1 MGLLDKLRHKK
12 NRSTSGT
19 SSPTSPSS
27 PSYSNPAS
35 PTQNQRYQ
43 DETTPTSSPSRVR
56 ASLDERLD
64 RSGQSIGRRSMDG
77 TRPIVPVPAAFKPRS
92 NVNLSSPSSGRSSP
106 NLPPVPSHSAP
117 FHDEL
122 ERPDLPTTTS
132 NVNNPVP
139 DTYESS
145 SNKRLPSLP
154 HISAGPPL
162 DYELPPGAA
171 PPLPHVQ
178 GRFPHVHGSGAS
190 RASTD
195 SRYSDNEADIPARS
209 TSLHPERAKDVTNST
224 TTSNDPLA
232 RYDAFRSVIDPDL
245 TPEDFISQYLH
256 RTHLQTQQKAVVPQE
271 LSGAFTTPQLERERE
286 SMVRRIAT
294 EADQRMRGEMGLNAF
309 GVDVFNRSGLGE
321 KVGLGSTV
329 DVHTKWLAPVVQ
341 VSLRRA
347 DKLHAHIPRNISAQ
361 LRFTSTAPSSTK
373 MSTNT
378 KSSKLLLSTL
388 EWS

>member
-1 MGLLDKLRHKK
+1 
-12 NRSTSGT
+12 
-19 SSPTSPSS
+19 
-27 PSYSNPAS
+27 
-35 PTQNQRYQ
+35 
-43 DETTPTSSPSRVR
+43 
-56 ASLDERLD
+56 
-64 RSGQSIGRRSMDG
+64 MDG

-92 NVNLSSPSSGRSSP
+92 NVNLSSPSSGRSSQ

-132 NVNNPVP
+132 SVNNPVP

-171 PPLPHVQ
+171 PPLPHVTSVDRTPILDQQTHRPQPVISDSQPRQTGVQ